1 MTSFKI
7 VARGLSDTL
16 EALLPFTLA
25 SLLWWT
31 CVLSVIPAP
40 GAMLALF
47 RFADPRLIA
56 PSHERPGLRDSLAY
70 GIRQSGRGWALAL
83 LTGMIGGILVYNL
96 RFYAAHGGRFALL
109 APVWLVLL
117 VIWILI
123 TLAAFAHSA
132 LFDLPALP
140 ALRQAAVVTMAFLPR
155 GVIVGALLVM
165 LLAVSGVLVV
175 PLVMFLPAT
184 CAAIINRLLLTN
196 WRIPIPDPLSPTDER
211 RIEEEQS
218 RAARRFGP

>member
-1 MTSFKI
+1 VTSLKI

-16 EALLPFTLA
+16 ESLLLFTLA
-25 SLLWWT
+25 SLLWWP
-31 CVLSVIPAP
+31 CMLSVIPAP
-40 GAMLALF
+40 GATLALF

-56 PSHERPGLRDSLAY
+56 ASHERPGLRESLAY
-70 GIRQSGRGWALAL
+70 GIRRSGRGWALAL
-83 LTGMIGGILVYNL
+83 LTGTIGGILVYNL

-109 APVWLVLL
+109 VPVWLVLL
-117 VIWILI
+117 VIWMLI

-140 ALRQAAVVTMAFLPR
+140 ALRQAGVVTLAFLPR

-175 PLVMFLPAT
+175 PLVMFVPAA
-184 CAAIINRLLLTN
+184 CAAVINRLMLTN
-196 WRIPIPDPLSPTDER
+196 WRIPIPDPLTPTDER
-211 RIEEEQS
+211 RIEEERS